1 MCKGLRFK
9 NNIEELKNLFYNES
23 EGDNGEIVMTSLQS
37 MIEEREE
44 NAAKKS
50 RTEGEVIGEAKGE
63 AKSIAK
69 SFKLNESDQD
79 MLDEYTTLTSDKLSK
94 IKQLPQPPKSEDIFK
109 ILLDDLTTQDLPVE
123 LSGVSDTQHTVDEE

>member
-1 MCKGLRFK
+1 
-9 NNIEELKNLFYNES
+9 
-23 EGDNGEIVMTSLQS
+23 MTSLQS
-37 MIEEREE
+37 MIEEREA
-44 NAAKKS
+44 NAAKKA
-50 RTEGEVIGEAKGE
+50 RIEGQAKGE
-63 AKSIAK
+63 AKSIVK
-69 SFKLNESDQD
+69 SFKLSESDQD